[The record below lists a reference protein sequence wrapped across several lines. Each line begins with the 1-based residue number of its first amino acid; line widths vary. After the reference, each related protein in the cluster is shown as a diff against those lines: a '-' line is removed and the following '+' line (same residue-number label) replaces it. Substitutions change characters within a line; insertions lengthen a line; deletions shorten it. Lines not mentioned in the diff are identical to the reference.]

1 MMARKGKGIGFVINS
16 KGFTLIVMAIVL
28 IIIGIIIG
36 AVVKGKDLASSA
48 EQKRLYSK
56 FLNSWEV
63 AYNAYYDRTGRIL
76 GDTATNDNSGTR
88 DGHCSNPS
96 DANLNGQLTMVGL
109 EPPSAGPTG
118 SIISRTYAD
127 SQGRPNTITVT
138 FRYDAAQGNFI
149 RMDVAPNEVGMAW
162 DRIIDG
168 EMDGTTGDF
177 LYIPNTTAMGTEND
191 WPSAV
196 DAPVPTSCAIL
207 KLSF

>member
-1 MMARKGKGIGFVINS
+1 MKVRKGKKTGLIINN
-16 KGFTLIVMAIVL
+16 KGFTLIEMAIVL

-36 AVVKGKDLASSA
+36 AVVKGKDLVRSA

-76 GDTATNDNSGTR
+76 GDTATDDNSGTR

-96 DANLNGQLTMVGL
+96 DANLNGQLTRVGL
-109 EPPSAGPTG
+109 EAPSGGPTG
-118 SIISRTYAD
+118 SIISRTYTD

-138 FRYDAAQGNFI
+138 FRYDAAQGNYI
-149 RMDVAPNEVGMAW
+149 RMDQVPNELGMAW

-196 DAPVPTSCAIL
+196 DDPVTTSAAIL

>member
-1 MMARKGKGIGFVINS
+1 MAKKGKGIGFILNN
-16 KGFTLIVMAIVL
+16 KGFTLIEMAIVL

-36 AVVKGKDLASSA
+36 AVVKGKDLVRSA

-56 FLNSWEV
+56 FINSWEV
-63 AYNAYYDRTGRIL
+63 AYNAYFDRTGRIL

-109 EPPSAGPTG
+109 ESPAAGPTG
-118 SIISRTYAD
+118 SIISRTYTD
-127 SQGRPNTITVT
+127 SQGRSNTITVT
-138 FRYDAAQGNFI
+138 FRYDTAQGNFI
-149 RMDVAPNEVGMAW
+149 RMDVIPNELGMAW

-177 LYIPNTTAMGTEND
+177 LYIPDATAMATTID

-196 DAPVPTSCAIL
+196 NNPVGPSAAIL